1 MERVDRAEAGLF
13 VLFFAGLA
21 GAAVVASSGLIE
33 FGAAGRYALL
43 FALIKS
49 LSICMMLILGATFGG
64 EALFSLRL
72 KRRRILAFN
81 SNRS

>member
-1 MERVDRAEAGLF
+1 MERIDRTEAVLSA
-13 VLFFAGLA
+13 LFFVGLA
-21 GAAVVASSGLIE
+21 GAAVVASAGLTE
-33 FGAAGRYALL
+33 FGVAGRYALL

-49 LSICMMLILGATFGG
+49 LSICMMLGLGATFGG

-72 KRRRILAFN
+72 KRRRPLAIN

>member
-1 MERVDRAEAGLF
+1 MERIDRAEAGLYA
-13 VLFFAGLA
+13 LFFVGLA
-21 GAAVVASSGLIE
+21 GAAVVASAGLTE
-33 FGAAGRYALL
+33 FGGAGRYALL

-49 LSICMMLILGATFGG
+49 LSICMMLSLGATFSG

-72 KRRRILAFN
+72 KRHRALAIN

>member
-1 MERVDRAEAGLF
+1 MERIDRAEAGLS

-21 GAAVVASSGLIE
+21 GAAVVASAGLTE

-49 LSICMMLILGATFGG
+49 LSICMMLGLGATFGG
-64 EALFSLRL
+64 DALFSLRL
-72 KRRRILAFN
+72 KRRRTLAIN

>member
-1 MERVDRAEAGLF
+1 MERIDHAEAGLF
-13 VLFFAGLA
+13 GLFFAGLA
-21 GAAVVASSGLIE
+21 GAAVVASAGLTE
-33 FGAAGRYALL
+33 FGVAGRYALL

-49 LSICMMLILGATFGG
+49 LSICMMLSLGATFSG

-72 KRRRILAFN
+72 KRRRALAIN

>member
-1 MERVDRAEAGLF
+1 MERIDRAEAGLS

-21 GAAVVASSGLIE
+21 GAAVVASAGLTE
-33 FGAAGRYALL
+33 FGVAGRYALL

-49 LSICMMLILGATFGG
+49 LSICMMLSLGATFSG

-72 KRRRILAFN
+72 KRRRALAIN

>member
-1 MERVDRAEAGLF
+1 MERIDRAEAGLAI
-13 VLFFAGLA
+13 LFFAGLA
-21 GAAVVASSGLIE
+21 GAAVVASAGLAE
-33 FGAAGRYALL
+33 FGVAGRYALL

-49 LSICMMLILGATFGG
+49 LSICMMLALGATFSG

-72 KRRRILAFN
+72 KRRRALAIN